1 MQKPK
6 LKVMM
11 IEDNPEDVT
20 LLSKRL
26 DNLKFDHEMISF
38 ARGEEGIRYVETQSA
53 ERSAIPDLILL
64 DLGLPGEHGL
74 EILKKFKNHAVLK
87 ATPII
92 VMTSS
97 DEKKDKVETFR
108 RGGTFFITKPYTEDL
123 LREVISH
130 LRVTGRFSG

>member
-1 MQKPK
+1 MEKPK
-6 LKVMM
+6 MKLMV

-26 DNLKFDHEMISF
+26 DNLKFDHEMIPFS
-38 ARGEEGIRYVETQSA
+38 RGDEGIQYVEAQSA
-53 ERSAIPDLILL
+53 QKKPIPDLILL

-74 EILKKFKNHAVLK
+74 EVLKKLKNHTVLK
-87 ATPII
+87 STPII
-92 VMTSS
+92 VVTSS

-130 LRVTGRFSG
+130 LRVTGRIG

>member
-1 MQKPK
+1 MEKPK
-6 LKVMM
+6 MKLMV

-26 DNLKFDHEMISF
+26 ENLKFDHEMIPFS
-38 ARGEEGIRYVETQSA
+38 RGEDGIRYVEAQSA
-53 ERSAIPDLILL
+53 QKNPIPDLILL

-74 EILKKFKNHAVLK
+74 EVLKKLKNHTVLK
-87 ATPII
+87 STPII
-92 VMTSS
+92 VVTSS
-97 DEKKDKVETFR
+97 DEKIDKVETFR

-130 LRVTGRFSG
+130 LRVTGRIG